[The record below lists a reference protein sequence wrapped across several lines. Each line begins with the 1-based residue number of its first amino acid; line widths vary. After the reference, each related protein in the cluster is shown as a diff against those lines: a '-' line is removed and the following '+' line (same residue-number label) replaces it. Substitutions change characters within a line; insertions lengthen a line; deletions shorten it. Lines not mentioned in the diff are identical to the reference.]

1 MGAIGLAAGMAFWL
15 GLLTSV
21 SPCPLATNIAA
32 VSFIGRSV
40 GSPARV
46 LISGLLYALGRM
58 AAYVGIAALLV
69 AGALSIPA
77 LSSFLQGF
85 MNRILGPVLI
95 LVGMVL
101 LDLLT
106 VPMPGGGWG
115 QKLGEQ
121 AGKWGLAGSALL
133 GFLFALAFC
142 PVSAALYF
150 KMIADALAHRSALLL
165 PSLYGAGTAVP
176 VVAFAIVLAVSAGRI
191 GAAYNAVGRI
201 ETWARGVTGVAFV
214 LVGIYYSLVY
224 IYGVL
229 G

>member
-1 MGAIGLAAGMAFWL
+1 MGAIWLAAGMAFWL

-32 VSFIGRSV
+32 VSFVGRSV

-69 AGALSIPA
+69 VGALSIPA

-115 QKLGEQ
+115 QKLGGR
-121 AGKWGLAGSALL
+121 AGRWGLAGSALL

-165 PSLYGAGTAVP
+165 PALYGAGTAVP
-176 VVAFAIVLAVSAGRI
+176 VVAFSIVLAVSAQRI

-201 ETWARGVTGVAFV
+201 ETWARGATGVAFV

>member
-1 MGAIGLAAGMAFWL
+1 MDAFWLSAGMALWL

-32 VSFIGRSV
+32 VSFVSRSV
-40 GSPARV
+40 GSPVRV
-46 LISGLLYALGRM
+46 LVSGLLYALGRM
-58 AAYVGIAALLV
+58 AAYVGLAALLV
-69 AGALSIPA
+69 GGALSIPA

-106 VPMPGGGWG
+106 IPMPGGGWG
-115 QKLGEQ
+115 QKLSEK
-121 AGKWGLAGSALL
+121 AGRWGLAGSALL

-150 KMIADALAHRSALLL
+150 KMIADALAQRSALLL

-176 VVAFAIVLAVSAGRI
+176 VVAFAIVLAVSAQRI
-191 GAAYNAVGRI
+191 GAAYNAVGHI
-201 ETWARGVTGVAFV
+201 EKWARGVTGVAFI